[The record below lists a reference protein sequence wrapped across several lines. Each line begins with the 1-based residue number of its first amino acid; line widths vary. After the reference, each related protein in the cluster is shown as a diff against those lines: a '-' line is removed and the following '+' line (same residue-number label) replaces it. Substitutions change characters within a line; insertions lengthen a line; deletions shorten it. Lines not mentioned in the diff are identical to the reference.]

1 MLASLNIN
9 PLPYAL
15 HVGLMR
21 SSVKEEDV
29 LKHMIQIGEQA
40 SIVFNEFT
48 QRVSFVNTSLQH
60 NFECLSKNNY
70 LSTFCI
76 SKKLSRK
83 LNNFKLFVD
92 LIRTFLWT
100 YTCRPTM

>member
-1 MLASLNIN
+1 MIKFAYNNHITIMLASLNIN

-60 NFECLSKNNY
+60 NFEYLSKNNC
-70 LSTFCI
+70 LSI
-76 SKKLSRK
+76 SKK
-83 LNNFKLFVD
+83 
-92 LIRTFLWT
+92 IE
-100 YTCRPTM
+100 